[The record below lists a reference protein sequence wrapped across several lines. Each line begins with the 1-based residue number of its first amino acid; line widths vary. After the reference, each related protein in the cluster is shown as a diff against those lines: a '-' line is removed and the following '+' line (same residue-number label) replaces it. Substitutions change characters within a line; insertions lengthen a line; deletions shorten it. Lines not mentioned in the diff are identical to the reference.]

1 VRAAIRNNP
10 NVHQLIKEEIKH
22 KSIQWNI
29 MEIKRNI
36 VLKHHTKW
44 MNLAANML
52 SKRSQ
57 VTEDHMLYD
66 PIYMKCPDKVNPQ
79 RQRVDQ

>member
-1 VRAAIRNNP
+1 
-10 NVHQLIKEEIKH
+10 
-22 KSIQWNI
+22 
-29 MEIKRNI
+29 
-36 VLKHHTKW
+36 

-79 RQRVDQ
+79 RQRVDQWLAGELGGYRKWWLNGDEVSFGGQWKHSKIVVMVV

>member
-1 VRAAIRNNP
+1 
-10 NVHQLIKEEIKH
+10 
-22 KSIQWNI
+22 

-36 VLKHHTKW
+36 VLKLHTKW

-66 PIYMKCPDKVNPQ
+66 PIYMKRPDKVNPQ